1 MSSKMYPVSIP
12 FRILSNPGFWAI
24 SSQEPFF
31 LVLTEESWTNYYSF
45 SPRGADFTNY
55 IYLLACWGERPH
67 PGFQILISQVT
78 QDNLQLNI
86 TVKFINPQPGILYP
100 QVLVRPL
107 AVAEVAKNS
116 LCLRGPLT
124 FIFLKEEGK
133 EMTVLKA
140 KV

>member
-1 MSSKMYPVSIP
+1 MSSRTYPVFIP
-12 FRILSNPGFWAI
+12 FRLLSNPGFWAMP
-24 SSQEPFF
+24 SQEPVF
-31 LVLTEESWTNYYSF
+31 LVLTEENWPNYYSF
-45 SPRGADFTNY
+45 FPRDADFTNN
-55 IYLLACWGERPH
+55 IYLLACWGVKPH

-78 QDNLQLNI
+78 QDNFQLYI
-86 TVKFINPQPGILYP
+86 TVRFINPQPGILYP

-133 EMTVLKA
+133 EITTLKA